1 MESCLTLRHNK
12 RAENGYS
19 SGTRAAA
26 CQPRGANTMI
36 STTGTLTDFD
46 AFRKTL
52 REFHPDEGNF
62 FRRVRRSYYELIP
75 KIGRLARLLSH
86 YA

>member
-1 MESCLTLRHNK
+1 M
-12 RAENGYS
+12 
-19 SGTRAAA
+19 
-26 CQPRGANTMI
+26 MI
-36 STTGTLTDFD
+36 SKTGTLTDFD

-62 FRRVRRSYYELIP
+62 FRGVRRSYYELIP